1 MALASGQALE
11 LSLDNLLN
19 MRIEF
24 PKIYEELIEN
34 NIDNLL

>member
-1 MALASGQALE
+1 MALASGQILE